1 MATSLSVGQL
11 TSRLGALLQGS
22 PESRDETHKNI
33 IANGDFRI
41 DNQSR
46 TVTVRG
52 RELILT
58 SEEFDLLVFLVGHP
72 RRVVTSRTLLSTR
85 CGAHEVQQAQF
96 LRVLTTLQEKLETVA
111 GREGYI
117 RTEPWIVYRFDPGP

>member
-11 TSRLGALLQGS
+11 TSRLGALQGP
-22 PESRDETHKNI
+22 PENRDETHSDI
-33 IANGDFRI
+33 IATGDFRI

-46 TVTVRG
+46 TLTVRG

-85 CGAHEVQQAQF
+85 CGAHEVLQTQF
-96 LRVLTTLQEKLETVA
+96 LRVLTTLREKLEAVA

-117 RTEPWIVYRFDPGP
+117 RTEPWIVYRFEPGL

>member
-1 MATSLSVGQL
+1 MATSLSMGRL
-11 TSRLGALLQGS
+11 ASRLGALLQGA
-22 PESRDETHKNI
+22 PESRDETHRDI

-85 CGAHEVQQAQF
+85 CGAHEVRKTQF
-96 LRVLTTLQEKLETVA
+96 MRVLATLRQKLDVVA
-111 GREGYI
+111 GREAYI
-117 RTEPWIVYRFDPGP
+117 RTEPWIVYRFDPGS

>member
-11 TSRLGALLQGS
+11 TSRLGALQGS
-22 PESRDETHKNI
+22 PENRDETHRDI

-46 TVTVRG
+46 TATVRG
-52 RELILT
+52 RELVLT
-58 SEEFDLLVFLVGHP
+58 SEEFDLLVFLVRHP

-85 CGAHEVQQAQF
+85 SGAHGVRQTQF
-96 LRVLTTLQEKLETVA
+96 LRVLTTLREKLEAVA

-117 RTEPWIVYRFDPGP
+117 RTEPWIVYRFDPGL